1 MLLRVVLV
9 AQAGEDL
16 TNPPGRDLLASS
28 EHTFAD
34 LARAIDRAFAR
45 WDISPWH
52 ILRLRLR
59 FRRRLGPPLQR
70 ATRCSQSARGVGSDT
85 EGRSH
90 QCSGGG
96 RFPISTAA
104 SLPMLMIRR
113 SNERCGLPGTYQA
126 RARDFRGDPAYA
138 YTAVRHSG

>member
-16 TNPPGRDLLASS
+16 TNPPSRNYSQA

-59 FRRRLGPPLQR
+59 FRRRLGPPLHR

-85 EGRSH
+85 EGDHTSVRVGDDSRSVRPH
-90 QCSGGG
+90 
-96 RFPISTAA
+96 
-104 SLPMLMIRR
+104 R
-113 SNERCGLPGTYQA
+113 SRC
-126 RARDFRGDPAYA
+126 
-138 YTAVRHSG
+138 